1 MERGHPCPHFLVRTG
16 NVVTGYERSELFLHT
31 RIIINYKRNP
41 VTTVPGSDLIPI
53 EHPFAIKYPYSYQHK
68 RGEYMER
75 KTADEYP
82 QELLDLFHEY
92 QHGDMNRRSFLNHAA
107 RFAVGGLTVA
117 AIFESLRPNYAWAQT
132 VPQDDKDL
140 KIGYETVD
148 SPAGNG
154 SIKGYLARPAK
165 GKKFPAVLVIH
176 ENRGLN
182 PYIEDVARR
191 LAKAGYMA
199 FAPDGLTSVG
209 GYPGN
214 DEKGA
219 AAFRQVDGKKMTE
232 DFVAAAKWLK
242 ARADSKGKLG
252 AVGFCFGGGMVNQ
265 LAVRLGSDLNAGV
278 AFYGRQAGA
287 DDVPKIRASTRASP
301 PMKRLL
307 RPTRKSTSSLCM
319 TASSTGFTT
328 TPPRA
333 TMPKPPNWPGSAH
346 SISLKRISSE
356 PGSGAAY
363 RVYFRYLINS
373 TGRVKQSWLER

>member
-1 MERGHPCPHFLVRTG
+1 
-16 NVVTGYERSELFLHT
+16 
-31 RIIINYKRNP
+31 
-41 VTTVPGSDLIPI
+41 
-53 EHPFAIKYPYSYQHK
+53 
-68 RGEYMER
+68 MER
-75 KTADEYP
+75 KSASDYP

-92 QHGDMNRRSFLNHAA
+92 QHGDIDRRTFLDRAGK
-107 RFAVGGLTVA
+107 FAVGGLTVA
-117 AIFESLRPNYAWAQT
+117 AIFEGLRPNYAWAQQ
-132 VPQDDKDL
+132 VPPDHNR
-140 KIGYETVD
+140 IRVGYETVP

-165 GKKFPAVLVIH
+165 SGKQPTVLVIH

-191 LAKAGYMA
+191 LALANFVA

-219 AAFRQVDGKKMTE
+219 AAFREVDGKKMTE

-242 ARADSKGKLG
+242 ARSDSTGKLG

-287 DDVPKIRASTRASP
+287 DDVPKISAPLQLHYAGNDQRVNEGIAAYEAALKANKKTYAVY
-301 PMKRLL
+301 MYDGKQH
-307 RPTRKSTSSLCM
+307 
-319 TASSTGFTT
+319 GFHNDT
-328 TPPRA
+328 TPRYD
-333 TMPKPPNWPGSAH
+333 
-346 SISLKRISSE
+346 E
-356 PGSGAAY
+356 AAAKLAWT
-363 RVYFRYLINS
+363 RTLEWFNKYL
-373 TGRVKQSWLER
+373 R